1 MNRRNSC
8 VRRAAVCVP
17 IVAALLLAACERPTV
32 PESAE
37 PAGLVAGNVTE
48 SRVLAEADS
57 GDNWLVNGG
66 RFSGEH
72 FSPQSRISQENVGDL
87 GLAWATDIPSPIGL
101 SAEPLAIDGVVYLT
115 GIRSV
120 VYALDATSGAL
131 LWQFDPQVRLDLGFG
146 NSLWSR
152 WNRGAAVWE
161 GRVYVGTGD
170 CRLVAIDAA
179 VGAELWEA
187 QVCDPT
193 EGMGPGITGAPR
205 VGGGRVYMGYAGS
218 DTAVRGSVAA
228 FDAASGEELW
238 RFWTV
243 PGDPENGFEAD
254 VLEMASRT
262 WTGGWAQ
269 AGGGAVW
276 DGIRYDPETGLVI
289 FGTAST
295 VPLNVAMRGP
305 GDNLFTNSVVAVD
318 AETGAYRWH
327 YQTVPED
334 AWDYDATMP
343 KIVTDITFQ
352 GGPRRVVLE
361 APKNG
366 FLYVLDANTGRLL
379 AADPIATVTWA
390 SGIDIETGRPVVNPE
405 AQYFTDA
412 SGGAVRVWPN
422 VWGSHNWQPMS
433 YSPVTGLV
441 YIPVADMPSTYRDGD
456 LLGMGVDIET
466 MGYGP
471 DEEVPP
477 DAGRLLAWDPVARE
491 TRWRVDHPIPYNGG
505 VLSTA
510 GNLVFQG
517 TATGEFRAYAA
528 DTGERLW
535 SVGTGSSIQAAPVSY
550 RAGEEQ
556 YVLVA
561 IGRTGGIVG
570 SAESRTAAPHARGP
584 ARVLAFKL
592 GGNAAMPAPTPPVP
606 VPEPPARIADAEQ
619 VAAGQALWAAYG
631 CTGCHGAHA
640 LGVGSRALGGA
651 LPDLRYMPRGA
662 HEEWD
667 PVVLEGTRA
676 AAGMPGFG
684 AAGMSADDSRALQAY
699 VIDRAWAAYEQT
711 GDEATSAD
719 R

>member
-1 MNRRNSC
+1 MPRRSLC
-8 VRRAAVCVP
+8 
-17 IVAALLLAACERPTV
+17 ILLAGVLSLTACERPQA
-32 PESAE
+32 PDAAE
-37 PAGLVAGNVTE
+37 PAGPGAGQVTE

-72 FSPQSRISQENVGDL
+72 FSPQSRISEENIGEL

-101 SAEPLAIDGVVYLT
+101 SAEPLVIDGVVYLT

-120 VYALDATSGAL
+120 VYALDAASGAL
-131 LWQFDPQVRLDLGFG
+131 LWQFDPQVRLDMGFG

-152 WNRGAAVWE
+152 WNRGVAVWE

-179 VGAELWEA
+179 AGTQLWEA
-187 QVCDPT
+187 PVCDPAQ
-193 EGMGPGITGAPR
+193 GMGPGITGAPR

-218 DTAVRGSVAA
+218 DTAVRGSLAA
-228 FDAASGEELW
+228 LDAATGEELW

-243 PGDPENGFEAD
+243 PGDPANGFESDA
-254 VLEMASRT
+254 LEMASRT
-262 WTGGWAQ
+262 WAGGWAQ
-269 AGGGAVW
+269 AGGGVVW
-276 DGIRYDPETGLVI
+276 DGIRYDPVTGLVI

-295 VPLNVAMRGP
+295 VPLNVAMRGA
-305 GDNLFTNSVVAVD
+305 GDALFTNSVVAVD
-318 AETGAYRWH
+318 AATGVYRWH

-343 KIVTDITFQ
+343 KIVTDITFR
-352 GGPRRVVLE
+352 GSPRRVVLE

-379 AADPIATVTWA
+379 SADPIATVTWA

-405 AQYFTDA
+405 AQYFADA
-412 SGGAVRVWPN
+412 SGAPVRVWPN

-441 YIPVADMPSTYRDGD
+441 YIPVADMPSTYRGGD
-456 LLGMGVDIET
+456 LMGMGVDIEA

-471 DEEVPP
+471 DEDVPP

-491 TRWRVDHPIPYNGG
+491 ARWRVDHPIPYNGG

-535 SVGTGSSIQAAPVSY
+535 SVETGSSIQAAPVSY
-550 RAGEEQ
+550 RAGGEQ

-561 IGRTGGIVG
+561 IGRAGGIAS

-584 ARVLAFKL
+584 ARVLAFKP
-592 GGNAAMPAPTPPVP
+592 GGDAAMPVPTPRVP
-606 VPEPPARIADAEQ
+606 VPEPPARLGTVEQ
-619 VAAGQALWAAYG
+619 VAAGGALWSAYG

-640 LGVGSRALGGA
+640 IGMGSRALGGG
-651 LPDLRYMPRGA
+651 LPDLRHMPGSA

-667 PVVLEGTRA
+667 PVVLEGSRA
-676 AAGMPGFG
+676 AAGMPGFA
-684 AAGMSADDSRALQAY
+684 AAGMGTDDSRALQAY
-699 VIDRAWAAYEQT
+699 VIDRAWAAYEGAVAQ
-711 GDEATSAD
+711 
-719 R
+719 

>member
-1 MNRRNSC
+1 MRCRNLC
-8 VRRAAVCVP
+8 IPTAAV
-17 IVAALLLAACERPTV
+17 LLLAGCEPPTA
-32 PESAE
+32 PDATLAPE
-37 PAGLVAGNVTE
+37 PAAGNVTE

-72 FSPQSRISQENVGDL
+72 FSPQSRISDENVGEL
-87 GLAWATDIPSPIGL
+87 GLAWATDVPSPIGL
-101 SAEPLAIDGVVYLT
+101 SAEPLVIDGVVYLT

-120 VYALDATSGAL
+120 VYALDATDGAL
-131 LWQFDPQVRLDLGFG
+131 LWQFDPQVRLDMGFG

-152 WNRGAAVWE
+152 WNRGVAVWE

-179 VGAELWEA
+179 AGAQLWEA
-187 QVCDPT
+187 AVCDPT

-218 DTAVRGSVAA
+218 DTAVRGSVTA
-228 FDAASGEELW
+228 FDADSGEELW

-243 PGDPENGFEAD
+243 PGDPENGFESD

-343 KIVTDITFQ
+343 KIVTDITLQ
-352 GGPRRVVLE
+352 SGPRRVVLE

-379 AADPIATVTWA
+379 SADPIATVTWA

-405 AQYFTDA
+405 AQYYTDA
-412 SGGAVRVWPN
+412 SGAAVRVWPN
-422 VWGSHNWQPMS
+422 VWGSHNWQAMS

-441 YIPVADMPSTYRDGD
+441 YIPVADMPSTYRGGD
-456 LLGMGVDIET
+456 LLGMGVDIEAL
-466 MGYGP
+466 GYGP
-471 DEEVPP
+471 DEEIPP
-477 DAGRLLAWDPVARE
+477 DVGRLLAWDPAARE
-491 TRWRVDHPIPYNGG
+491 TRWRVDHPIAYNGG

-535 SVGTGSSIQAAPVSY
+535 SVETGSSIQAAPVSY
-550 RAGEEQ
+550 RAGQEQ

-592 GGNAAMPAPTPPVP
+592 GGNASLPDPTPVVP
-606 VPEPPARIADAEQ
+606 VPEPPARMANPEQ
-619 VAAGQALWAAYG
+619 VAAGQTLWGAYG

-651 LPDLRYMPRGA
+651 LPDLRYMPRSA

-676 AAGMPGFG
+676 AAGMPGFA
-684 AAGMSADDSRALQAY
+684 AAGMSPEDSRALQAY
-699 VIDRAWAAYEQT
+699 VVDRAWAAYEQT
-711 GDEATSAD
+711 GDEATSTD

>member
-1 MNRRNSC
+1 MRCRNLC
-8 VRRAAVCVP
+8 IPTAAV
-17 IVAALLLAACERPTV
+17 LLLAGCEPPTA
-32 PESAE
+32 PDATQAPE
-37 PAGLVAGNVTE
+37 PAAGNVTE

-72 FSPQSRISQENVGDL
+72 FSPQSRISDENVGEL

-101 SAEPLAIDGVVYLT
+101 SAEPLVVDGVAYLT

-120 VYALDATSGAL
+120 VYALDAASGAF
-131 LWQFDPQVRLDLGFG
+131 LWQFDPQVRLDMGFG

-179 VGAELWEA
+179 AGAQLWEA
-187 QVCDPT
+187 AVCDPT

-218 DTAVRGSVAA
+218 DTAVRGSVTA
-228 FDAASGEELW
+228 FDADSGEELW

-243 PGDPENGFEAD
+243 PGDPENGFESD

-352 GGPRRVVLE
+352 GRSRRVVLE

-379 AADPIATVTWA
+379 AADAIATVTWA
-390 SGIDIETGRPVVNPE
+390 SGIDAETGRPVVNPE
-405 AQYFTDA
+405 AQYFTDP
-412 SGGAVRVWPN
+412 SGAAVRVWPN

-441 YIPVADMPSTYRDGD
+441 YIPVADMPSTYVGGD
-456 LLGMGVDIET
+456 LLGMGVDIEAL
-466 MGYGP
+466 GYGP
-471 DEEVPP
+471 DEEIPP
-477 DAGRLLAWDPVARE
+477 DVGRLLAWDPAARE
-491 TRWRVDHPIPYNGG
+491 ARWTVDHPIAYNGG

-535 SVGTGSSIQAAPVSY
+535 SVETGSSIQAAPVSY

-561 IGRTGGIVG
+561 IGRSGGIVG

-606 VPEPPARIADAEQ
+606 VPEPPARLAGAEE
-619 VAAGQALWAAYG
+619 VGAGKALWGAYG

-651 LPDLRYMPRGA
+651 LPDLRYMPPSA

-676 AAGMPGFG
+676 AAGMPGFA
-684 AAGMSADDSRALQAY
+684 AAGMSPEDSRALQAY
-699 VIDRAWAAYEQT
+699 VVDRAWAAYEQT

>member
-1 MNRRNSC
+1 
-8 VRRAAVCVP
+8 
-17 IVAALLLAACERPTV
+17 
-32 PESAE
+32 
-37 PAGLVAGNVTE
+37 
-48 SRVLAEADS
+48 
-57 GDNWLVNGG
+57 
-66 RFSGEH
+66 
-72 FSPQSRISQENVGDL
+72 
-87 GLAWATDIPSPIGL
+87 
-101 SAEPLAIDGVVYLT
+101 
-115 GIRSV
+115 
-120 VYALDATSGAL
+120 
-131 LWQFDPQVRLDLGFG
+131 
-146 NSLWSR
+146 
-152 WNRGAAVWE
+152 
-161 GRVYVGTGD
+161 
-170 CRLVAIDAA
+170 
-179 VGAELWEA
+179 
-187 QVCDPT
+187 
-193 EGMGPGITGAPR
+193 
-205 VGGGRVYMGYAGS
+205 
-218 DTAVRGSVAA
+218 
-228 FDAASGEELW
+228 
-238 RFWTV
+238 
-243 PGDPENGFEAD
+243 
-254 VLEMASRT
+254 
-262 WTGGWAQ
+262 
-269 AGGGAVW
+269 
-276 DGIRYDPETGLVI
+276 
-289 FGTAST
+289 
-295 VPLNVAMRGP
+295 
-305 GDNLFTNSVVAVD
+305 
-318 AETGAYRWH
+318 
-327 YQTVPED
+327 
-334 AWDYDATMP
+334 
-343 KIVTDITFQ
+343 
-352 GGPRRVVLE
+352 
-361 APKNG
+361 
-366 FLYVLDANTGRLL
+366 
-379 AADPIATVTWA
+379 
-390 SGIDIETGRPVVNPE
+390 
-405 AQYFTDA
+405 
-412 SGGAVRVWPN
+412 
-422 VWGSHNWQPMS
+422 MS

>member
-1 MNRRNSC
+1 MNCRNSS
-8 VRRAAVCVP
+8 VRRVAVCVP
-17 IVAALLLAACERPTV
+17 VVAALLLAACEPPTA
-32 PESAE
+32 PETAE
-37 PAGLVAGNVTE
+37 PAGPVAGNVTE

-57 GDNWLVNGG
+57 GDHWLVNGG

-72 FSPQSRISQENVGDL
+72 FSPQARISEENVGEL

-101 SAEPLAIDGVVYLT
+101 SAEPLVIDGVVYLT

-120 VYALDATSGAL
+120 VYALDAASGAL
-131 LWQFDPQVRLDLGFG
+131 LWQFDPRVRLDMGFG

-179 VGAELWEA
+179 AGTKLWEA
-187 QVCDPT
+187 PVCDPA

-205 VGGGRVYMGYAGS
+205 VGDGRVYMGYAGS
-218 DTAVRGSVAA
+218 DTAVRGSLAA
-228 FDAASGEELW
+228 FDTATGEELW

-243 PGDPENGFEAD
+243 PGDPADGFESE
-254 VLEMASRT
+254 VIEMASRT

-269 AGGGAVW
+269 AGGGVVW
-276 DGIRYDPETGLVI
+276 DGIRYDPVTGLVI

-295 VPLNVAMRGP
+295 LPLNVAMRGP

-318 AETGAYRWH
+318 AATGAYRWH

-343 KIVTDITFQ
+343 KIVTDIPFQ
-352 GGPRRVVLE
+352 GSPRRVVLE

-379 AADPIATVTWA
+379 SADPIATVTWA
-390 SGIDIETGRPVVNPE
+390 SSVDIETGRPVVNPE

-412 SGGAVRVWPN
+412 SGAPVRVWPN

-433 YSPVTGLV
+433 YSPLTGLL
-441 YIPVADMPSTYRDGD
+441 YIPVADMPSTYVGGD
-456 LLGMGVDIET
+456 LMGMGVDIEA

-471 DEEVPP
+471 DEVVPP

-535 SVGTGSSIQAAPVSY
+535 SVETGSSIQAAPVSY
-550 RAGEEQ
+550 RVGGEQ

-561 IGRTGGIVG
+561 IGRAGGIAS

-584 ARVLAFKL
+584 ARVLAFKR
-592 GGNAAMPAPTPPVP
+592 GGDAPMPEPAPGVP
-606 VPEPPARIADAEQ
+606 VPEPPARLGTTEQ
-619 VAAGQALWAAYG
+619 VAAGAAHWSAYG

-640 LGVGSRALGGA
+640 IGMGSRALGGG
-651 LPDLRYMPRGA
+651 LPDLRYMPTSA
-662 HEEWD
+662 HEDWE

-676 AAGMPGFG
+676 AAGMPGFA

-699 VIDRAWAAYEQT
+699 VLDRAWAAYE
-711 GDEATSAD
+711 GSAAQ
-719 R
+719 

>member
-1 MNRRNSC
+1 MRCRNLC
-8 VRRAAVCVP
+8 IPTAAV
-17 IVAALLLAACERPTV
+17 LLLAGCEPPTA
-32 PESAE
+32 PDATQAPE
-37 PAGLVAGNVTE
+37 PAAGNVTE

-72 FSPQSRISQENVGDL
+72 FSPQSRISDENVGEL
-87 GLAWATDIPSPIGL
+87 GLAWAADIPSPIGL
-101 SAEPLAIDGVVYLT
+101 SAEPLVIDGVVYLT

-120 VYALDATSGAL
+120 VYALDATDGAL
-131 LWQFDPQVRLDLGFG
+131 LWQFDPQVRLDMGFG

-152 WNRGAAVWE
+152 WNRGVAVWE

-179 VGAELWEA
+179 AGAQLWEA
-187 QVCDPT
+187 AVCDPT

-218 DTAVRGSVAA
+218 DTAVRGSVTA
-228 FDAASGEELW
+228 FDADSGEELW

-243 PGDPENGFEAD
+243 PGDPENGFESD

-352 GGPRRVVLE
+352 GRSRRVVLE

-379 AADPIATVTWA
+379 AADAIATVTWA
-390 SGIDIETGRPVVNPE
+390 SGIDAETGRPVVNPE
-405 AQYFTDA
+405 AQYFTDP
-412 SGGAVRVWPN
+412 SGAAVRVWPN

-441 YIPVADMPSTYRDGD
+441 YIPVADMPSTYVGGD
-456 LLGMGVDIET
+456 LLGMGVDIEAL
-466 MGYGP
+466 GYGP
-471 DEEVPP
+471 DEEIPP
-477 DAGRLLAWDPVARE
+477 DVGRLLAWDPAARE
-491 TRWRVDHPIPYNGG
+491 ARWTVDHPIAYNGG

-535 SVGTGSSIQAAPVSY
+535 SVETGSSIQAAPVSY

-561 IGRTGGIVG
+561 IGRSGGIVG

-606 VPEPPARIADAEQ
+606 VPEPPARLAGAEE
-619 VAAGQALWAAYG
+619 VGAGKALWGAYG

-651 LPDLRYMPRGA
+651 LPDLRYMPPSA

-676 AAGMPGFG
+676 AAGMPGFA
-684 AAGMSADDSRALQAY
+684 AAGMSPEDSRALQAY
-699 VIDRAWAAYEQT
+699 VVDRAWAAYEQT